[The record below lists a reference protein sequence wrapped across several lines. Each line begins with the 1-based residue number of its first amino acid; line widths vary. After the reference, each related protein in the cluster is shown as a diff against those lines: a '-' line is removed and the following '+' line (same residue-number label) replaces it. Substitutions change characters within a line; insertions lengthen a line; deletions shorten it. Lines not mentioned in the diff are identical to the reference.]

1 MIWCVKHLKILKT
14 KDMSITTI
22 SALEQL
28 MHLLSEQFFK
38 QVQSHLDVSK
48 VVVFCSYGE
57 QTQRCQV
64 WNSSC
69 SDFSDTQQQLFDFL
83 EQQIAVTEKLPTF
96 LKFDVAFNIQ
106 QESWQD
112 IEQTLKNQFH
122 NNHYRKG
129 ISFDVDFNY
138 CFLEQELYGKAIIR
152 ALSYNTPNFL
162 DENNLNSSIL
172 KKYPNQHCTIKIEE
186 LQQLWTFDT
195 LAVIYEAGQLIPL
208 HSRFSENGVRYLLE
222 PKKQHL
228 KKMIE
233 GNAQFL
239 SQQIQSDGR
248 FTYGSFSAY
257 DREIRSYNTV
267 RHCTSVYALLETLAI
282 QSHQAYIEK
291 IQLAIDYALQHFYI
305 EKQTKL
311 AYMLDGNEATGLDE
325 IKLGANAAAILM
337 LSKYQEITG
346 DDSYLVYA
354 QALANGILSMVNDAG
369 ETTHVLHYP
378 SYEIK
383 EKFRIIYYDGEAALA
398 LLRLYQLHE
407 EQKLLQTVKC
417 MFERFIEKKYD
428 RYHDHWLSYCSN
440 ELTKICP
447 EEKYFQFGL
456 NNYLRHLVFIRN
468 RKTAYATL
476 LEMMMAA
483 YQMVGRIRALGLGH
497 LFEKAQFDDLK
508 KLIEFRAEFQR
519 TGFFYPEI
527 AMYMARPDKVLNAFY
542 VRHDRFRVRIDDQE
556 HNLSGYVAYVQHFE
570 TET

>member
-1 MIWCVKHLKILKT
+1 
-14 KDMSITTI
+14 MSITTI
-22 SALEQL
+22 SAYEQL
-28 MHLLSEQFFK
+28 ANQLSEQFFK
-38 QVQSHLDVSK
+38 QLQPHIDVSK
-48 VVVFCSYGE
+48 SVVFCSYGE

-69 SDFSDTQQQLFDFL
+69 SYFDDIQQQLVDFL
-83 EQQIAVTEKLPTF
+83 EHQFAITEKLPTF

-106 QESWQD
+106 QENWQD

-129 ISFDVDFNY
+129 MSFDADFNI

-152 ALSYNTPNFL
+152 ALSYNTPNFV
-162 DENNLNSSIL
+162 DEKNLNNGL
-172 KKYPNQHCTIKIEE
+172 LRKYPNQQRSIKIAD

-195 LAVIYEAGQLIPL
+195 LAVIYEDRQLIPL
-208 HSRFSENGVRYLLE
+208 HSQFTENGMRYQLE
-222 PKKQHL
+222 PKKQHF

-233 GNAQFL
+233 ANAKFL
-239 SQQIQSDGR
+239 YQHIQSDGR
-248 FTYGSFSAY
+248 FAYGFFPAY

-282 QSHQAYIEK
+282 QSHQACIEK
-291 IQLAIDYALQHFYI
+291 IQSAIDYALQHFYI
-305 EKQTKL
+305 EKQTEL

-337 LSKYQEITG
+337 LSKYQEMTG
-346 DDSYLVYA
+346 DNRYLAYA
-354 QALANGILSMVNDAG
+354 QRLANGILSMVNETG

-398 LLRLYQLHE
+398 LLRFYQLHTDE
-407 EQKLLQTVKC
+407 KLLQTVKQ
-417 MFERFIEKKYD
+417 MFERFITQKYD
-428 RYHDHWLSYCSN
+428 RYHDHWLSYCTN

-456 NNYLRHLVFIRN
+456 NNYLKHMVFIRN

-483 YQMVGRIRALGLGH
+483 YQMVVRIRALGLDQ
-497 LFEKAQFDDLK
+497 LFEKAHFDDLK

-519 TGFFYPEI
+519 TGFFYPEV

-570 TET
+570 NEA

>member
-1 MIWCVKHLKILKT
+1 
-14 KDMSITTI
+14 MSITTI

-28 MHLLSEQFFK
+28 THLLSEHFFK
-38 QVQSHLDVSK
+38 QVQPHIDVSK
-48 VVVFCSYGE
+48 AVIFCSYGE
-57 QTQRCQV
+57 HTQRCQV
-64 WNSSC
+64 WHSTC
-69 SDFSDTQQQLFDFL
+69 SDFADIQQQLFNFL
-83 EQQIAVTEKLPTF
+83 EQQFTLAEQLPIF
-96 LKFDVAFNIQ
+96 MKFDVAFNIR
-106 QESWQD
+106 QENWQD
-112 IEQTLKNQFH
+112 IEQTLKNQLH

-129 ISFDVDFNY
+129 ISFDADFNY

-152 ALSYNTPNFL
+152 ALSYNTPNFV
-162 DENNLNSSIL
+162 DEKNLNSSLL
-172 KKYPNQHCTIKIEE
+172 KKYPNQSCTIKIAD
-186 LQQLWTFDT
+186 LQQVWTFDT
-195 LAVIYEAGQLIPL
+195 LAVIYEDRRLIPL
-208 HSRFSENGVRYLLE
+208 HSQFSTNGVRYLLE
-222 PKKQHL
+222 PKKKHF

-233 GNAQFL
+233 ANAEFL
-239 SQQIQSDGR
+239 SRQIQTDGR
-248 FTYGSFSAY
+248 FAYGFFPAY

-267 RHCTSVYALLETLAI
+267 RHCTSVYALLETLEI
-282 QSHQAYIEK
+282 QSHHVFIEK
-291 IQLAIDYALQHFYI
+291 IQLAIDYALRLFYI

-346 DDSYLVYA
+346 DDRYLVYA
-354 QALANGILSMVNDAG
+354 QALANGILSMVNAAG

-398 LLRLYQLHE
+398 LLRLYQLDA
-407 EQKLLQTVKC
+407 EQKLLQTVQC

-456 NNYLRHLVFIRN
+456 NNYLKHMVFIRN

-483 YQMVGRIRALGLGH
+483 YQMVLRIRTLGLGH
-497 LFEKAQFDDLK
+497 LFEKAQFEDLK

-519 TGFFYPEI
+519 TGFFYPEV
-527 AMYMARPDKVLNAFY
+527 AMYMARPDKVLNSFY

-570 TET
+570 TEA

>member
-1 MIWCVKHLKILKT
+1 MIWCVKHLKILKIE
-14 KDMSITTI
+14 DMTITTI

-28 MHLLSEQFFK
+28 THLLSEHFFK
-38 QVQSHLDVSK
+38 QVQPHIDVSK
-48 VVVFCSYGE
+48 AVIFCSYGE
-57 QTQRCQV
+57 HTQRCQV
-64 WNSSC
+64 WNSAC
-69 SDFSDTQQQLFDFL
+69 SDFADIQQQLFDFL
-83 EQQIAVTEKLPTF
+83 EQQLAVVERSPAF

-106 QESWQD
+106 QESWQNL
-112 IEQTLKNQFH
+112 EQTLENQFH

-129 ISFDVDFNY
+129 ISFDADFN
-138 CFLEQELYGKAIIR
+138 CSFLEQELYGKAIIR
-152 ALSYNTPNFL
+152 ALSYNSPNFF
-162 DENNLNSSIL
+162 DKKNLNSSL
-172 KKYPNQHCTIKIEE
+172 LRKYPNQQHNIKIKE

-195 LAVIYEAGQLIPL
+195 YAVIYEEGQLIPL
-208 HSRFSENGVRYLLE
+208 HSQFTENGVRYLLE
-222 PKKQHL
+222 PKKQHF
-228 KKMIE
+228 KKMIA

-239 SQQIQSDGR
+239 YQQIQQDGR
-248 FTYGSFSAY
+248 FAYGFFPAY

-282 QSHQAYIEK
+282 QSHQGYIDK
-291 IQLAIDYALQHFYI
+291 IQSAIAYALQHFYI
-305 EKQTKL
+305 EKQAKL

-346 DDSYLVYA
+346 DDRYLVYA

-383 EKFRIIYYDGEAALA
+383 DKFRIIYYDGEAALA
-398 LLRLYQLHE
+398 LLRLYQLHA

-483 YQMVGRIRALGLGH
+483 YKMVLRIRALGLGH

-519 TGFFYPEI
+519 TGFFYPEV

-542 VRHDRFRVRIDDQE
+542 VRHDRFRVRVDDQE

-570 TET
+570 TEA

>member
-1 MIWCVKHLKILKT
+1 
-14 KDMSITTI
+14 MSITTI

-28 MHLLSEQFFK
+28 THLLSEHFFK
-38 QVQSHLDVSK
+38 QIQPHIDVSK
-48 VVVFCSYGE
+48 AVIFCSYGE
-57 QTQRCQV
+57 HTQRCQV

-69 SDFSDTQQQLFDFL
+69 SDFADIQMQLFNFL
-83 EQQIAVTEKLPTF
+83 EQHIAGTEKLPTF

-106 QESWQD
+106 QENWQNL
-112 IEQTLKNQFH
+112 EQTLKNQFH

-129 ISFDVDFNY
+129 ISFDADFNC
-138 CFLEQELYGKAIIR
+138 CFLEQELYGRAIIR
-152 ALSYNTPNFL
+152 ALSYNSPNFL
-162 DENNLNSSIL
+162 DEKNLNKSL
-172 KKYPNQHCTIKIEE
+172 LRKYPNQQHRIKIEQ

-208 HSRFSENGVRYLLE
+208 HSQFTENGVRYLLE
-222 PKKQHL
+222 PKKQHF
-228 KKMIE
+228 KKMIKE
-233 GNAQFL
+233 NAKFL
-239 SQQIQSDGR
+239 HQQIQRDGR
-248 FTYGSFSAY
+248 FAYGFFPAY

-282 QSHQAYIEK
+282 QSHQADIEK

-337 LSKYQEITG
+337 LSKYQEVTG
-346 DDSYLVYA
+346 DDRYLVYA
-354 QALANGILSMVNDAG
+354 QALANGILSMINDAG

-398 LLRLYQLHE
+398 LLRLYQLHADP
-407 EQKLLQTVKC
+407 KLLQTVKC

-483 YQMVGRIRALGLGH
+483 YQMVLRLRALGLGD

-519 TGFFYPEI
+519 TGFFYPEV
-527 AMYMARPDKVLNAFY
+527 AMYMALPDKVLNAFY

-570 TET
+570 TEA